1 MSSLGLRTASVH
13 LYVSSRCPVLVFKG
27 VSRSLSIS
35 LHTGLFG
42 KKKKKK
48 NDGSCD
54 LGEGLALEERCAYVR
69 EANTRYE
76 SEASFSS
83 E

>member
-35 LHTGLFG
+35 LHTGIFE
-42 KKKKKK
+42 KKKKK

-76 SEASFSS
+76 SEASSSS